1 MSAERASNSR
11 SIARTSSL
19 ELATSQA
26 RARAVA
32 SAFFA
37 SAFLAAIMPYSP
49 DSGPARA
56 AKL

>member
-1 MSAERASNSR
+1 
-11 SIARTSSL
+11 
-19 ELATSQA
+19 LATSQA